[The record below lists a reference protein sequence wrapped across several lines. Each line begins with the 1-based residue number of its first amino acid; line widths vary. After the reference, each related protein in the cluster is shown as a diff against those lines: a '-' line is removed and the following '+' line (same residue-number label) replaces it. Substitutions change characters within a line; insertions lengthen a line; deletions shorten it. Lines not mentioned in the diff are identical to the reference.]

1 MTEQISNNFLQAV
14 QPTPT
19 PTSAIA
25 CAEPAAPGAAPTP
38 AAAPTAAQTFAAGVR
53 HFALIPAAGVG
64 ARMAAASPKQYLAI
78 NGKPMLRHTVDAF
91 MASPLIAHTFVVV
104 SEGDGYVADV
114 LPEATAAGS
123 AGRLGESGARV
134 TVLRCGGPTRM
145 DSILN
150 GLRAARE
157 LIGDADLVLVHDAAR
172 PGLTPTLIAKL
183 ITEAGT
189 NPAGGLLALPVVDT
203 VKTTKSGATA
213 TIPRD
218 GMWLAQTPQMFS
230 YELLLRALS
239 SAADPNAI
247 TDDASAVEL
256 LGLSPQLVEGHP
268 RNLKVTLPSDIRIAE
283 MYLAH
288 PEKEEK

>member
-1 MTEQISNNFLQAV
+1 MTEQTSNNSERPV
-14 QPTPT
+14 QPTV
-19 PTSAIA
+19 A
-25 CAEPAAPGAAPTP
+25 PAAPSG
-38 AAAPTAAQTFAAGVR
+38 AAGVR

-91 MASPLIAHTFVVV
+91 LASPLIAHTFVVV
-104 SEGDGYVADV
+104 SEADGYVAEV
-114 LPEATAAGS
+114 LPEAAAAGS
-123 AGRLGESGARV
+123 AGGLGGAGSRV

-172 PGLTPTLIAKL
+172 PGLTPALIAKL

-189 NPAGGLLALPVVDT
+189 NPAAACWPGGGGHRE
-203 VKTTKSGATA
+203 TTQSGATA

-283 MYLAH
+283 MYLSH
-288 PEKEEK
+288 PEKEET

>member
-1 MTEQISNNFLQAV
+1 MTEPV
-14 QPTPT
+14 
-19 PTSAIA
+19 
-25 CAEPAAPGAAPTP
+25 
-38 AAAPTAAQTFAAGVR
+38 
-53 HFALIPAAGVG
+53 HYFALIPAAGVG
-64 ARMAAASPKQYLAI
+64 ARMAAASPKQYLPI
-78 NGKPMLRHTVDAF
+78 NGKPMLRLTVDAF
-91 MASPLIAHTFVVV
+91 LASPLIAHVFVVV
-104 SEGDGYVADV
+104 SEADGYIAGV
-114 LPEATAAGS
+114 LPEAGEGGTVAA
-123 AGRLGESGARV
+123 AAVAADNARV
-134 TVLRCGGPTRM
+134 TVLRCGGATRM

-150 GLRAARE
+150 GLRAVGG
-157 LIGDADLVLVHDAAR
+157 LIGGADLVLVHDAAR
-172 PGLTPTLIAKL
+172 PGLTPGLIAKL
-183 ITEAGT
+183 ITEAGG

-203 VKTTKSGATA
+203 VKTTRSGATA

-239 SAADPNAI
+239 SATDASAI